1 MATPRVLATLTTS
14 WTAVEGAAAS
24 VAGVTWQ
31 NLGKDE
37 IMIAFTT
44 LAPSGAASDAVH
56 VLKRTEAFYDKN
68 GSAKVWARSMTS
80 VGAQLAATSD

>member
-24 VAGVTWQ
+24 VVGVTWQ

-37 IMIAFTT
+37 IMIAFTAI
-44 LAPSGAASDAVH
+44 APTANDAVH
-56 VLKRTEAFYDKN
+56 LLKRGAAFYDKN

>member
-1 MATPRVLATLTTS
+1 MATPRVLATLTTA

-31 NLGKDE
+31 NLGRDE
-37 IMIAFTT
+37 IMIAFTAI
-44 LAPSGAASDAVH
+44 APTASDAVH
-56 VLKRTEAFYDKN
+56 LLKRGEAFYDKN